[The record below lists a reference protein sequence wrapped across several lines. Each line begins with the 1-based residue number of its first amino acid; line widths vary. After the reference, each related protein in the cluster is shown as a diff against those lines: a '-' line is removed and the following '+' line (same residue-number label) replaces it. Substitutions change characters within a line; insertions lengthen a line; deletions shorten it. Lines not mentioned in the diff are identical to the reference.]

1 MKYTNTNETAIR
13 QEIAVLID
21 NYHQHSRH
29 SSFKMLAGKAD
40 IRQDAMS
47 RLRNEHG
54 DVSLNSICK
63 LLNFLGYELV
73 IQKKKID

>member
-1 MKYTNTNETAIR
+1 MKHTNANETAVR
-13 QEIAVLID
+13 QEISVLID

-29 SSFKMLAGKAD
+29 SSLRMLAEKAD

-47 RLRNEHG
+47 RLHNEHG

-73 IQKKKID
+73 IHRKDL